1 MNKLISVFFFKPLFK
16 KKSHKVR
23 ESVKFAVKADVSTIE
38 FYTVLYI
45 GVFFTVNKLVKRWS
59 AVIIAF
65 TSTGIRESLSRTKE
79 IHFYCTFFISEKV
92 KVIA

>member
-45 GVFFTVNKLVKRWS
+45 GVFSLLISLLSDGVLLSF
-59 AVIIAF
+59 AF
-65 TSTGIRESLSRTKE
+65 TSTGIRESLSRTKKS
-79 IHFYCTFFISEKV
+79 ISIVLFHF
-92 KVIA
+92 